1 MLSTGPPPRA
11 RASGSRDAF
20 YSGPLQ
26 ELDLSLG
33 SPGVSPSPGPGPPP
47 TRRPGFLALTAGRLW
62 ASRPETSRAPGGSG
76 RGGTAERAERTAGA
90 RRRTGAFAPALL
102 HRLPPPHTHTH
113 TRAAGGARRAG
124 SAADASAGAQGIP
137 GMRGRL
143 LSPGLR
149 RAPPGSARPART
161 RPRTRPSHRAG
172 GAEPSRHSTRDT
184 DVHGR
189 ATLRTH
195 WTSCPLTATASQV
208 TAAPS
213 IEPETC
219 TTTLPSASDPHRPGL
234 PHRPSG
240 QAAAGRAYKPSGI
253 QGSAFTPA
261 HLPDSGARGASR
273 LPGLRAPRGAYL
285 GHQRTLSLPTHTP
298 ATVARQAS
306 SHTYLRV
313 QVALAWGGVCSGAT
327 EIRTAAAVQDTQ
339 TRLGF
344 FPLQHF

>member
-33 SPGVSPSPGPGPPP
+33 SPGVSVPTGSLKLPRENQPPP
-47 TRRPGFLALTAGRLW
+47 PCRRTPSSPLRTSPHLSFPGTPALARPGSRRPGFLALTAGRLW
-62 ASRPETSRAPGGSG
+62 ASRPETSRAPGGGG

-143 LSPGLR
+143 LSPVLR

-172 GAEPSRHSTRDT
+172 GAEPR
-184 DVHGR
+184 
-189 ATLRTH
+189 
-195 WTSCPLTATASQV
+195 
-208 TAAPS
+208 
-213 IEPETC
+213 
-219 TTTLPSASDPHRPGL
+219 
-234 PHRPSG
+234 
-240 QAAAGRAYKPSGI
+240 
-253 QGSAFTPA
+253 
-261 HLPDSGARGASR
+261 
-273 LPGLRAPRGAYL
+273 
-285 GHQRTLSLPTHTP
+285 
-298 ATVARQAS
+298 
-306 SHTYLRV
+306 
-313 QVALAWGGVCSGAT
+313 
-327 EIRTAAAVQDTQ
+327 
-339 TRLGF
+339 
-344 FPLQHF
+344 